1 MLNLEHSRDNN
12 TARVAA
18 SGELDMH
25 SAPELSD
32 VIDAYIDAGVTEVSL
47 DLSGITFLDSTGL
60 SAFLA
65 AHQRLESEGGK
76 LVLEGPGAIITR
88 MFDLTGLTEHF
99 VIKLPKKE

>member
-1 MLNLEHSRDNN
+1 MLNLEHSRDND

-18 SGELDMH
+18 SGELDIY

-32 VIDAYIDAGVTEVSL
+32 VIDGYIDAGVKEVVL
-47 DLSGITFLDSTGL
+47 DLSGIEFLDSTGL

-65 AHQRLESEGGK
+65 AHQRLESEGGS
-76 LVLEGPGAIITR
+76 LVLEGPGALITR

-99 VIKLPKKE
+99 VIKFPKR

>member
-1 MLNLEHSRDNN
+1 MLNLEHSRTDD

-18 SGELDMH
+18 SGELDIY

-32 VIDAYIDAGVTEVSL
+32 VIDGYIDAGVKEVVL
-47 DLSGITFLDSTGL
+47 DLSGIEFLDSTGL

-76 LVLEGPGAIITR
+76 LVLEGPGAVITR

-99 VIKLPKKE
+99 VVKLPKKE